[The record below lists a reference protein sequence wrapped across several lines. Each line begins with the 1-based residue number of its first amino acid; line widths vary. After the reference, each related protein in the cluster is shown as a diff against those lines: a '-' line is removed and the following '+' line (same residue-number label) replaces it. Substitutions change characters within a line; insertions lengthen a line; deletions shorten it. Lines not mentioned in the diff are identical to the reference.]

1 MVSVIGICGIIAA
14 TIGKLKFQ
22 IEGIEM
28 LYGYSS
34 IFVILMALGIFYLVQ
49 NIKINTGNKLWK
61 FVEVVDECSF
71 GIYILHMVIVRL
83 VLRYWQFNPY
93 EGISIIRFIGLLI
106 ITFAVSFG
114 VTWCLRKILGVKKIL

>member
-34 IFVILMALGIFYLVQ
+34 IFVILMASGIFYLVQ
-49 NIKINTGNKLWK
+49 NIKINTENKLWK
-61 FVEVVDECSF
+61 LVEVVDECSF

-83 VLRYWQFNPY
+83 VLRYWKFNPY

-114 VTWCLRKILGVKKIL
+114 VTWCLRKIHVVKIIV

>member
-34 IFVILMALGIFYLVQ
+34 IFVILMASGIFYLVQ
-49 NIKINTGNKLWK
+49 NIKINTENKLWK
-61 FVEVVDECSF
+61 LVEVVDECSF

-83 VLRYWQFNPY
+83 VLRYWKFNPY
-93 EGISIIRFIGLLI
+93 EGIGIIGFIGLLI

-114 VTWCLRKILGVKKIL
+114 VTWCLRKIPGVKKIL